1 MVFKSAFEKSN
12 SSDTDKVRDALAKPD
27 MKTFYGGI
35 KINKSGQNTS
45 KPMVLF
51 QVQDG
56 KNAVVAPVKWA
67 EAKLIYPI
75 PKWADRK

>member
-1 MVFKSAFEKSN
+1 
-12 SSDTDKVRDALAKPD
+12 

-35 KINKSGQNTS
+35 KFNKFGQNTS